1 LIDRT
6 RDTMTRF
13 ALLPALAL
21 LVLTTACGDGADG
34 IAQPNPSTGST
45 KQSQSFSTAPAEPG
59 LSATLDPCELLAPD
73 EDMAQHGSFHEGRYA
88 EAAGARLCSW
98 QRQDDAATKSGLVI
112 SVGVRDSQAV
122 DTMTDVGGG
131 INAGE
136 INGRSAAEAPD
147 PQYGS
152 CTLAVAV
159 DDHSRVDIGITAM
172 DDVNAACD
180 VAREVAYLVEPRLPK
195 A

>member
-1 LIDRT
+1 
-6 RDTMTRF
+6 MTRF

-21 LVLTTACGDGADG
+21 LVLTTACGDGTEG
-34 IAQPNPSTGST
+34 IAQSDPSTEPT
-45 KQSQSFSTAPAEPG
+45 PQSQSPSTAPTKSG
-59 LSATLDPCELLAPD
+59 LSATLEPCELLIPD
-73 EDMAQHGSFHEGRYA
+73 ADMARYGSFHEGRYR

-98 QRQDDAATKSGLVI
+98 QRQDDATAKSGLVI
-112 SVGVRDSQAV
+112 SVGVRDSQSV
-122 DTMTDVGGG
+122 DTLTDVGGG
-131 INAGE
+131 INSGE
-136 INGRSAAEAPD
+136 VNGRSAAEAPD
-147 PQYGS
+147 PRYGS

-180 VAREVAYLVEPRLPK
+180 VAREVAYLVEPRLPT